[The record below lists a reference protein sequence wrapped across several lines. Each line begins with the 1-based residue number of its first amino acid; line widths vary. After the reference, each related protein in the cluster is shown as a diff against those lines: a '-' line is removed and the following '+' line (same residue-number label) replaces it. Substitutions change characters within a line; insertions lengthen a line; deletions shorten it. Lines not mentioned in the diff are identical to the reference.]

1 MVRETKDEEEFL
13 AQGPFMRKDEAEL
26 DETEKQITDVEKSS
40 KSLAVKWALD
50 KI

>member
-13 AQGPFMRKDEAEL
+13 AQGPFMRTEDEEEL

-40 KSLAVKWALD
+40 KSLVV
-50 KI
+50 